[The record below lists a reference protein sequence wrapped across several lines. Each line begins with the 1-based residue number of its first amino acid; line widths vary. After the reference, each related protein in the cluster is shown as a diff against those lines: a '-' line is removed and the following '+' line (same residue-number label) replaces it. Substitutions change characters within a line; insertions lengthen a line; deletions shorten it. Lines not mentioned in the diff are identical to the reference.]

1 MLGESPSLTNE
12 QEHQR
17 LVTALRESEFLRELA
32 ELLASSLD
40 LTRTLHVVTER
51 TAKVCEVERCSV
63 WLVNDT
69 SHVFR
74 PAAYYLASEHILQFT
89 QPRSIAAADRIWYSG
104 SILFDDPEI
113 YQELE
118 QNGLAIIDDLRTHTK
133 VRAVANTFL
142 VYSILLVA
150 LKREGRI
157 VGMLSLDDPAQLR
170 TFSPQQQQL
179 ARAIGQQAV
188 LAIDNARLYQESL
201 AERQR
206 AQRLIERAQAIYQ
219 VALAANSDQDLK
231 VVLQTATE
239 YLVRSLNANSGA
251 VALLESDMLHLIG
264 HTQQQELVKQIS
276 PIKLATLSRC
286 QEVAA
291 ASTPLFIKVQEAQK
305 REAAWYRKLGSENI
319 LIVPLGVG
327 VGQIVGFLFLMYDD
341 AHATPTKGEY
351 AFAQDIA
358 AQCALAIEK
367 AHLLASVRQ
376 TAALATERFN
386 TLNAV
391 FQAMTEG
398 ITVINQQGE
407 VVARNKAAAQFLG
420 GPIRTM
426 DELSTYLQ
434 RHPTYTLHGQ
444 EIATEDFPLTRALK
458 GEHIRGE
465 RFITTRSDGIERV
478 IEMNVTHML
487 DDNRQHIGLVSA
499 FRDVTEQTLIE
510 RSIRQALE
518 TMLLVAEAVSGIT
531 DIRDILQSILPKT
544 LTMLNCSRGLVQ
556 LYDEESQTFQPF
568 ISIGFREGAETIWVQ
583 EHSFWLSP
591 ETQQDNRYH
600 QQVME
605 GHAIIVNGQECPFH
619 PNPLAHLLTLVAPI
633 MYHEQTLGLMMLDR
647 SPITQTG
654 SLLEKERQEFSMWDM
669 AVIEAIAQLA
679 GMVIEQAHWQQ
690 IVTNA
695 RTSEAAMRE
704 ANALKDEFLAITA
717 HEFRTPLTVVL
728 AHCQMALRV
737 LRKMSD
743 HAQTPRLKDSLVVIE
758 EQTHQLTGIVNSFLE
773 VTQLNRGQL
782 VIKSELVDVAEIVKQ
797 VVTNYQGTSELHE
810 LSYTIAPSEHPYLV
824 QGDSSRLLQVL
835 ANLIQNAI
843 KYSPLG
849 GPISVSLSQALSN
862 ETQQRIIEICV
873 ADTGIGIPQESLP
886 RLFERFYRAPN
897 TQSSKTKGIGL
908 GLYIVAELIRLHG
921 GTIHAESTGIMGDG
935 SRFIFTL
942 PTLESSIS

>member
-1 MLGESPSLTNE
+1 MPGESPLLTSE

-32 ELLASSLD
+32 ELLVSSLD

-63 WLVNDT
+63 WLVDDT
-69 SHVFR
+69 RHAFR
-74 PAAYYLASEHILQFT
+74 PAAYYLASEHILQRT
-89 QPRSIAAADRIWYSG
+89 QPRSIEAANRIWYSG
-104 SILFDDPEI
+104 SILIDD
-113 YQELE
+113 
-118 QNGLAIIDDLRTHTK
+118 LAIIDDLRTHPR
-133 VRAVANTFL
+133 VRTVANTFL

-157 VGMLSLDDPAQLR
+157 VGLLSLDDPAQLR
-170 TFSPQQQQL
+170 TFAPQQQQL
-179 ARAIGQQAV
+179 ARAIGQQAA
-188 LAIDNARLYQESL
+188 LAIDNARLYQESQ

-206 AQRLIERAQAIYQ
+206 AKRLIERAQAIYQ
-219 VALAANSDQDLK
+219 VALAANSGEDLK
-231 VVLQTATE
+231 VVLQIATE
-239 YLVRSLNANSGA
+239 YLVRSVNANGGA
-251 VALLESDMLHLIG
+251 VALLESDTLRLIG
-264 HTQQQELVKQIS
+264 HTQQQELVKRIS
-276 PIKLATLSRC
+276 PIKLTALSRC
-286 QEVAA
+286 QQVAA
-291 ASTPLFIKVQEAQK
+291 TSTPLFIKVPEAQK

-327 VGQIVGFLFLMYDD
+327 VHQTVGFLFVMYDD
-341 AHATPTKGEY
+341 AHAIPSKGEY

-407 VVARNKAAAQFLG
+407 VVARNNAAAQFLG
-420 GPIRTM
+420 NPINTL
-426 DELSTYLQ
+426 DELSAFLQ
-434 RHPTYTLHGQ
+434 RQPVYTLHGQ
-444 EIATEDFPLTRALK
+444 EIAAEDFPLTRALK

-465 RFITTRSDGIERV
+465 RFITARNDGAERV
-478 IEMNVTHML
+478 IEMNVMHMH
-487 DDNRQHIGLVSA
+487 DDSRQHIGLVSA

-510 RSIRQALE
+510 RRIRQALE

-531 DIRDILQSILPKT
+531 NIRDILQSVLSKM

-556 LYDEESQTFQPF
+556 LYDEGSQAFQPF
-568 ISIGFREGAETIWVQ
+568 ISIGFREGAETVWVQ
-583 EHSFWLSP
+583 EHHFWLSP
-591 ETQQDNRYH
+591 ETQQDHRYH
-600 QQVME
+600 QQLME
-605 GHAIIVNGQECPFH
+605 GHAIIVNGQECPFQPH
-619 PNPLAHLLTLVAPI
+619 PLAHLLTLVAPI
-633 MYHEQTLGLMMLDR
+633 MYHEQILGLMMLDR
-647 SPITQTG
+647 SPTTQTG

-690 IVTNA
+690 VVTNA

-704 ANALKDEFLAITA
+704 ANALKDEFLSITA

-758 EQTHQLTGIVNSFLE
+758 EQTHQLTNIVNTFLE

-782 VIKSELVDVAEIVKQ
+782 MLKSETVDVAEIVKQ

-810 LSYTIAPSEHPYLV
+810 LNYTIAPSKHAYLV
-824 QGDSSRLLQVL
+824 QGDSSRLSQVL

-849 GPISVSLSQALSN
+849 GPITVSLSQHVSSK
-862 ETQQRIIEICV
+862 ETQQRTIKVCI
-873 ADTGIGIPQESLP
+873 ADIGIGIPQESLS

-921 GTIHAESTGIMGDG
+921 GTIHAESTGVMGEG
-935 SRFIFTL
+935 SRFVFTL
-942 PTLESSIS
+942 PMLESTIRKNEPTTEPTS